1 MISPLVIPTPTRR
14 PTFQVGDLVTVE
26 LFGGKVSGAR
36 VRRIEHGNVWVTLAG
51 LSVPQPYAIGDALT
65 LDYNKVIDWD

>member
-1 MISPLVIPTPTRR
+1 MMSPLAISIPTRR

-36 VRRIEHGNVWVTLAG
+36 VTRIEASDVFVSLCG
-51 LSVPQPYAIGDALT
+51 LTVPEPYAIGDALA
-65 LDYNKVIDWD
+65 LDPGKVIDW